1 MHKERG
7 QTVVYLR
14 VSTVDQNLSRQDE
27 LRDGASKVFE
37 EKASASTRERPQ
49 LEAMLNYVR
58 EGDAIKVWSIDRLA
72 RSLTDLT
79 AIIDEL
85 RAKKVSVTFIKEN
98 MTFDASKDT
107 DPYQRLQ
114 FHLIGAFAEFERSL
128 SKQRQAEGI
137 AKAKA
142 RGAYKG
148 RKRMLTDEQVDEI
161 ARRISEGVTVARLAR
176 DYAVSRGTIY
186 AEMKKRNEEVQ
197 S

>member
-1 MHKERG
+1 MTDKHG
-7 QTVVYLR
+7 ANVVYMR
-14 VSTVDQNLSRQDE
+14 VSTVDQNLARQEE
-27 LRDGASKVFE
+27 LRDGADKVFE

-49 LEAMLNYVR
+49 LTAMLNFVR
-58 EGDAIKVWSIDRLA
+58 EGDAIRVWSTDRLA

-85 RAKKVSVTFIKEN
+85 REKKVSITFEKEN
-98 MTFDASKDT
+98 MTFDAAKDA

-114 FHLIGAFAEFERSL
+114 FHMMGAIAEFERSL

-137 AKAKA
+137 EKAKA

-148 RKRMLTDEQVDEI
+148 RKRVLTDEQVEAIDKQIKSGVTI
-161 ARRISEGVTVARLAR
+161 ARVAR
-176 DYAVSRGTIY
+176 DHGVSRGTIY
-186 AEMKKRNEEVQ
+186 SELKRRNGGD

>member
-1 MHKERG
+1 MNKNHSA
-7 QTVVYLR
+7 TVVYMR
-14 VSTVDQNLSRQDE
+14 VSTVDQNLARQEE
-27 LRDGASKVFE
+27 LREGADRVFE

-49 LEAMLNYVR
+49 LTAMLNFVR

-79 AIIDEL
+79 SIIDEL
-85 RAKKVSVTFIKEN
+85 REKKVSITFVKEN
-98 MTFDASKDT
+98 MTFDASKDA

-114 FHLIGAFAEFERSL
+114 FHMIGAIAEFERSL

-137 AKAKA
+137 EKGKA

-148 RKRMLTDEQVDEI
+148 RKRVLTDEQVDAI
-161 ARRISEGVTVARLAR
+161 AQKVSDGVTVARVAR
-176 DYAVSRGTIY
+176 DYGVSRGTIY
-186 AEMKKRNEEVQ
+186 AELSKRNAGVQ

>member
-1 MHKERG
+1 MHQEQG
-7 QTVVYLR
+7 QSVVYMR

-58 EGDAIKVWSIDRLA
+58 DGDSIKVWSIDRLA
-72 RSLTDLT
+72 RSLIDLT
-79 AIIDEL
+79 MIIDEL
-85 RAKKVSVTFIKEN
+85 RQKNVAITFVKEN
-98 MTFDASKDT
+98 MTFDAGRDA
-107 DPYQRLQ
+107 DPYQKLQ
-114 FHLIGAFAEFERSL
+114 LHMIGAIAEFERSL

-137 AKAKA
+137 AKAKE

-148 RKRMLTDEQVDEI
+148 RKRMLTDEQVDAI
-161 ARRISEGVTVARLAR
+161 ARKASEGVTVARLAR

-186 AEMKKRNEEVQ
+186 AEMKNRNEAVQ

>member
-1 MHKERG
+1 MHQEQG
-7 QTVVYLR
+7 QSVVYMR
-14 VSTVDQNLSRQDE
+14 VSTVDQNLSRQEE

-58 EGDAIKVWSIDRLA
+58 DGDSIKVWSIDRLA
-72 RSLTDLT
+72 RSLIDLT
-79 AIIDEL
+79 MIIDEL
-85 RAKKVSVTFIKEN
+85 RQKNVAITFVKEN
-98 MTFDASKDT
+98 MTFDAGRDA
-107 DPYQRLQ
+107 DPYQKLQ
-114 FHLIGAFAEFERSL
+114 LHMIGAIAEFERSL

-137 AKAKA
+137 AKAKE

-148 RKRMLTDEQVDEI
+148 RKRMLTDEQVDAI
-161 ARRISEGVTVARLAR
+161 ARKASEGVTVARLAR

-186 AEMKKRNEEVQ
+186 AEMKNRNEAVQ